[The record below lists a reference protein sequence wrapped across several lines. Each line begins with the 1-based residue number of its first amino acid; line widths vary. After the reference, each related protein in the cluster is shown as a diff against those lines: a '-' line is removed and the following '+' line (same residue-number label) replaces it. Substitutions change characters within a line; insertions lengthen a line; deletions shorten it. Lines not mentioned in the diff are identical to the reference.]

1 MGVIAPGQGARYNIG
16 AMKSARICELS
27 GLIGQEVEIKGWA
40 YNFRSSGKI
49 FFLQLR
55 DGSGRMQVVYSAAEL
70 PAEMWETLGTIRIES
85 SVCVRGIVKAEPR
98 APSGFELQGTG
109 IEAIQ
114 IAPDDYPIGKK
125 EHGPEFL
132 FEQRHLYLRSKLPW
146 AVLRIRDE
154 VTWRI
159 TEFLHNEGF
168 TRTDTPIFQP
178 TSCED
183 TTELYAVDHFGT
195 PVYLTQS
202 GQLYLEAIEHAL
214 GRVYDF
220 GPVFRAEKSKT
231 RKHLNEFWMMDWE
244 APFFD
249 QQASEDLT
257 ERMLKHVLTH
267 VLANRKEE
275 LTLLERDTTFL
286 ERAAHEPFP
295 RVKLRDMIKK
305 LNGEHGLTLKPDDD
319 LNTEAEEKIGE
330 IYGVPVF
337 VEDYPYAV
345 KAFYMKRYTDEDG
358 TERGFCAD
366 LIAPEGA
373 GEIATAAER
382 ESSYENLLRNLTERN
397 YRVEDYAWYL
407 DTRKYGAIQHAGG
420 GIGLER
426 WVRWITGVNHI
437 RETIPFP
444 RTIHRVTP

>member
-1 MGVIAPGQGARYNIG
+1 
-16 AMKSARICELS
+16 MKHRIETLKDAVGETIKLS
-27 GLIGQEVEIKGWA
+27 GWA

-55 DGSGRMQVVYSAAEL
+55 DGTGFVQVVFEQSEISEEAWNIL
-70 PAEMWETLGTIRIES
+70 QDLRIES
-85 SVCVRGIVKAEPR
+85 SVTVHGVVKEDDR
-98 APSGFELQGTG
+98 APSGYEISGTDVEL
-109 IEAIQ
+109 ISLA
-114 IAPDDYPIGKK
+114 ADDYPIGKK
-125 EHGPEFL
+125 EHGPDFL
-132 FEQRHLYLRSKLPW
+132 FQNRHLYLRSKTPW

-154 VTWRI
+154 ITWRI
-159 TEFLHNEGF
+159 EEFLHNEGF
-168 TRTDTPIFQP
+168 IRTDTPIFQP

-183 TTELYAVDHFGT
+183 TTELYEVDHFGN

-202 GQLYLEAIEHAL
+202 GQLYLEAIEHGL

-249 QQASEDLT
+249 QQESQDFT
-257 ERMLKHVLTH
+257 EAMLKYVLKN
-267 VLANRKEE
+267 VLENRQTE
-275 LTLLERDTTFL
+275 LKILERDTTLL
-286 ERAAHEPFP
+286 ERAANEPFV
-295 RVKLRDMIKK
+295 RIKLRDMIKI
-305 LNGEHGLTLKPDDD
+305 LNEEHGFDLSPEDD

-345 KAFYMKRYTDEDG
+345 KAFYMKRYQDEDG
-358 TERGFCAD
+358 VDRGYCAD
-366 LIAPEGA
+366 LIASEGG
-373 GEIATAAER
+373 GEIATAAVR
-382 ESSYENLLRNLTERN
+382 ENDYDNLLKNLNERK
-397 YRVEDYAWYL
+397 YKLEDYAWYL
-407 DTRKYGAIQHAGG
+407 DMRKYGGVPHAGG

-426 WVRWITGVNHI
+426 WVRWITGVLHI

-444 RTIHRVTP
+444 RTINRVNP